1 VLFVVRYGLR
11 STRTKNAFCNL
22 KKVGFVPLSFVV
34 GVKVLSRKFE
44 DIILLTAR
52 EQKLLEQLEPRAQEA
67 GIEIVYLEVVG
78 PKKSPIIRVY
88 IDTEGGVDFDVILQA
103 QAWMGEFFDE
113 IDPFP
118 GAYTLE
124 VSSPGIDRPLR
135 TPEHFKRY
143 CGCKVNVR
151 TQEPIDGRSN
161 YKGKLLDANSAE
173 ITVEVDD
180 IQTVIPF
187 NNIKKANL
195 IGEIE
200 F

>member
-1 VLFVVRYGLR
+1 
-11 STRTKNAFCNL
+11 
-22 KKVGFVPLSFVV
+22 
-34 GVKVLSRKFE
+34 
-44 DIILLTAR
+44 
-52 EQKLLEQLEPRAQEA
+52 
-67 GIEIVYLEVVG
+67 
-78 PKKSPIIRVY
+78 
-88 IDTEGGVDFDVILQA
+88 
-103 QAWMGEFFDE
+103 
-113 IDPFP
+113 
-118 GAYTLE
+118 
-124 VSSPGIDRPLR
+124 
-135 TPEHFKRY
+135 
-143 CGCKVNVR
+143 VR